1 LPEDFPAAFLTSI
14 LNLSGKDLSYINK
27 NTSEVDATL
36 KSNGL
41 TKEDLESWTGF
52 DMIFDFYRLK
62 NADELAIPEVGHSRL
77 KQYEIVCAALEKSN
91 DEKLVLWAKIFLK
104 TIKGEPA
111 DHFRIDLRNNKID
124 RINP

>member
-1 LPEDFPAAFLTSI
+1 MPEDFPAAFLTSI
-14 LNLSGKDLSYINK
+14 LNLSGSNLAYSNK
-27 NTSEVDATL
+27 STSEVDAVL
-36 KSNGL
+36 ESNGL
-41 TKEDLESWTGF
+41 KKEDLDSWTGF

-62 NADELAIPEVGHSRL
+62 NADELAIPEIGRSRV

-104 TIKGEPA
+104 TIKSEPA
-111 DHFRIDLRNNKID
+111 NHFRIDLRNNKID